1 MDAAKTVIYLPERL
15 INTAFK
21 LKSPMRREDTL
32 FMIGHEFAIL
42 EHRTYSA
49 ERYKIT
55 DSLQNSFFVSE
66 NFLKNHGVL
75 DKIYKEWL
83 GEENY

>member
-1 MDAAKTVIYLPERL
+1 MV
-15 INTAFK
+15 
-21 LKSPMRREDTL
+21 
-32 FMIGHEFAIL
+32 GHEFIIS
-42 EHRTYSA
+42 EYRSYSE